1 MKRKFKLCMWI
12 AIFLVAVLILAPFS
26 LHAGGESEKQVDY
39 LVSFVDESNYENKI
53 FNTQRGSLPEGMT
66 LSISFPEQIVGNDG
80 YLWRSVEPSPYV
92 VEVHQSGTHKYYV
105 EYRQGEQAE
114 KPEDPDIDMKQ
125 RLEKWLQMA
134 EEADRGITGNRQ
146 ESPSDSSLILL
157 NTAQNNSRI
166 KNIISMIHDREWHY
180 FYLIGKN
187 YIPQTT
193 VIGASFDAEYS
204 VVNADS
210 FSIGTDRYTILR
222 VGVLRRWQE
231 ESCTH
236 SWDREVSIAA
246 ACLINGRE
254 TYQCGKCSKEE
265 AVVLP
270 ARGHSDLD
278 KDALC
283 DKCKKRSFSQKK
295 GDVVQSVLKTE
306 KGGIVMSFTC
316 IEEDYRGTGKMLYLA
331 DSVLGNDVTGTCFT
345 DGNAYEDSKIRRY
358 FEYVFTNEI
367 SIASA
372 LQPIIREGGMGTED
386 YAALLSREEYEKY
399 NADGVIKQAGMGYF
413 LRTADGND
421 NICAVA
427 ADGTVVEV
435 QAEDNTEFG
444 ARPFIL
450 LDKPVT
456 EDRAEPCIWK
466 EGDVQA
472 RKIGKETYLFRCI
485 DEDYSDILSTH
496 RKSALFLCDSVI
508 RSDIDSNNLNFNK
521 LSFGRDNNYK
531 KSDVRAWLSKNAEDS
546 LFNIEPVSIGLNRA
560 YTGSTGIRTFEQ
572 MDREKLAGYDIG
584 FQLLQDKL
592 FCLSVEEAVKYRDK
606 LWRFNG
612 SQENNPGT
620 QISPYSAGYY
630 LRTPFFARD
639 ISGKFSYSKDIYVV
653 DLEQG
658 NIHTVK
664 TEGTTAGIRPAFV
677 LPQE

>member
-1 MKRKFKLCMWI
+1 MKQKFKLCVWI
-12 AIFLVAVLILAPFS
+12 AIFLVAVFILAPFS
-26 LHAGGESEKQVDY
+26 LHAALGGEKQVDY
-39 LVSFVDESNYENKI
+39 SVFFVDESDYENKI
-53 FNTQRGSLPEGMT
+53 FNTQSGSLPEGMT
-66 LSISFPEQIVGNDG
+66 LNISFPEQIVGNDG
-80 YLWRSVEPSPYV
+80 YIWKSVNPSPCV
-92 VEVHQSGTHKYYV
+92 VEVYQSGTHKYYV
-105 EYRQGEQAE
+105 EYRQEDRVE

-125 RLEKWLQMA
+125 RLEKWLKTA
-134 EEADRGITGNRQ
+134 EEADRGITGAQPEN
-146 ESPSDSSLILL
+146 PSDSYLILL

-166 KNIISMIHDREWHY
+166 NNLVSMIHDSEWHY

-193 VIGASFDAEYS
+193 VIGTSFDAEYS

-210 FSIGTDRYTILR
+210 FNIGTDRYTVLR
-222 VGVLRRWQE
+222 VGVMRRWQK

-236 SWDREVSIAA
+236 SWNKEVSIAA

-254 TYQCGKCSKEE
+254 TYQCGKCGKEE
-265 AVVLP
+265 TVVLP
-270 ARGHSDLD
+270 ARGHLDSD

-283 DKCKKRSFSQKK
+283 DLCKKRSFSQKK
-295 GDVVQSVLKTE
+295 GDVVQSVLKTG

-331 DSVLGNDVTGTCFT
+331 DSVLGSDVTGTCFT
-345 DGNAYEDSKIRRY
+345 DGNAYEDSNLRWY
-358 FEYVFTNEI
+358 FEYVLANEI
-367 SIASA
+367 SIAPA
-372 LQPIIREGGMGTED
+372 LQPIMREDGIGTAD
-386 YAALLSREEYEKY
+386 YAALLSREEYETYK
-399 NADGVIKQAGMGYF
+399 ADGMIKQAGMGYF
-413 LRTADGND
+413 LRTADGTG
-421 NICAVA
+421 NICAVD
-427 ADGTVVEV
+427 ADGTVIEV
-435 QAEDNTEFG
+435 QAADNTDFG

-450 LDKPVT
+450 FDKPET
-456 EDRAEPCIWK
+456 EERAEPCIWK
-466 EGDVQA
+466 DGDVQA

-485 DEDYSDILSTH
+485 DEDYSDSLSTH
-496 RKSALFLCDSVI
+496 RRSALFLCDSVI

-531 KSDVRAWLSKNAEDS
+531 KSDIRSWLSINAADS
-546 LFNIEPVSIGLNRA
+546 LFNMEPVSIGLNRA
-560 YTGSTGIRTFEQ
+560 YTGSTGIKTFEQ
-572 MDREKLAGYDIG
+572 MDREKLAGHDIG
-584 FQLLQDKL
+584 FQLLQEKL
-592 FCLSVEEAVKYRDK
+592 FCLSVEEAVKYRDR

-639 ISGKFSYSKDIYVV
+639 TSGKFAYSEDVYVV